1 MKKRCIIVAL
11 SMMIAALLI
20 SSCAVAPIVSS
31 TEKQI
36 TSSEIATSSSEI
48 IEATTAMTE
57 ASTPTVAG
65 ISAKVDPV
73 LPTDLEDVYFGS
85 KSNEDIYQ
93 MVMNSNNAVVVKS
106 IFDEVIQYYKVAVEV
121 FAHDTS
127 PDGDDKKIVMFELHK
142 YFESLGIET
151 YFWGKGTVIIV
162 NKSQLDKLGAIP
174 GHETY
179 SVGYALYELPLT
191 TPFYSE
197 SNIRMAREKYQNTDE
212 CLFQINLY
220 GLGGGNGGMWTNEI
234 YYRFYTADQE
244 VDYNIVID
252 FVNNGLKSYREKL
265 IQYTK
270 IDAEKCEYD
279 EQGAIYAK
287 LPRRMYL
294 TLTEEELERVLNSKS
309 YITWIDFIDLN
320 AVAEAY

>member
-11 SMMIAALLI
+11 SLMIAALLI

-57 ASTPTVAG
+57 VSTPTSAEV
-65 ISAKVDPV
+65 SAKVDPV

-93 MVMNSNNAVVVKS
+93 MVMNSNDPIIVKS
-106 IFDEVIQYYKVAVEV
+106 IFDDVIQYYKVAVEV

-127 PDGDDKKIVMFELHK
+127 PDGDDMKIVMFELHK

-179 SVGYALYELPLT
+179 SVGYALYELPLM

-197 SNIRMAREKYQNTDE
+197 SNIRMAREKYLNNNE
-212 CLFQINLY
+212 CLFRIRLY
-220 GLGGGNGGMWTNEI
+220 GLNSGSGVGVNEI
-234 YYRFYTADQE
+234 YYRFYIAERDVE
-244 VDYNIVID
+244 YDKVID
-252 FVNNGLKSYREKL
+252 FIRYGCEAYSEKMIRYSGLDPKSF
-265 IQYTK
+265 
-270 IDAEKCEYD
+270 EYD
-279 EQGAIYAK
+279 EQGAIYAG
-287 LPRRMYL
+287 LPRTMYL

-309 YITWIDFIDLN
+309 YITWIEFVDLD